1 MRHNTQGLKPLP
13 VIIFRYLCREILS
26 ATTAV
31 CVILL
36 LVLMSGRFVKYL
48 AKAVTGDMESGVIF
62 AMIGYRIPGFL
73 ELTLP
78 LAFFLA
84 VLLTF
89 GRLHIQN
96 EMSVLKACG
105 VSEKRLTGYTL
116 VLALFF
122 AAITAWLSLSVA
134 PSGMA
139 KAEALQKAEKQRS
152 ELDKLMPKKFYTLSG
167 GKGVTYAEGVTE
179 DRELD
184 EIFLAMAVGSE
195 ETSNRSLVLVLADK
209 GRQKQAEGSTGE
221 GSTGEGSTKEGAD
234 VIERYLV
241 LEKGYRIEGV
251 PGQHDYQITY
261 FEEYGSR
268 LQDSKPINTEP
279 KTEAITTRAL
289 LGSDDPELQATLQ
302 WRLSIPLLVLVVTL
316 LAVPLS
322 RANNRQGRFGKLLPA
337 IILYFTYLVSLNA
350 MRGAIESG
358 SVPVSV
364 TMLPVHFVYLS
375 LAIVLL
381 RSGRPK
387 KPRGQTPPGLSADGV
402 QA

>member
-1 MRHNTQGLKPLP
+1 

-48 AKAVTGDMESGVIF
+48 AKAVTGDMDAGVIF

-84 VLLTF
+84 VLLSF

-105 VSEKRLTGYTL
+105 ISEKRLTGYTL

-122 AAITAWLSLSVA
+122 AAISGWLSLSVA

-152 ELDKLMPKKFYTLSG
+152 ELDKLMPKKFYSLSG

-184 EIFLAMAVGSE
+184 EVFLAMTVGSE
-195 ETSNRSLVLVLADK
+195 ENSNRSLVLVLADK
-209 GRQKQAEGSTGE
+209 GRQKQAEGISE
-221 GSTGEGSTKEGAD
+221 DGAEES
-234 VIERYLV
+234 VERYLV
-241 LEKGYRIEGV
+241 LDKGYRVEGI

-268 LQDSKPINTEP
+268 LEDSKPLDTEP
-279 KTEAITTRAL
+279 KTDAIATQAL
-289 LGSDDPELQATLQ
+289 LNSDDLELQATLQ

-337 IILYFTYLVSLNA
+337 IVLYFTYLVSLNA

-364 TMLPVHFVYLS
+364 TMLPVHFIYLS

-387 KPRGQTPPGLSADGV
+387 KPRGGQTAPPSSPIDGV

>member
-1 MRHNTQGLKPLP
+1 LRYNTQGLKPLT

-26 ATTAV
+26 STTAV

-48 AKAVTGDMESGVIF
+48 AKAVSGDMESGVIF

-84 VLLTF
+84 VLLSF

-105 VSEKRLTGYTL
+105 ISERRLTGYTL
-116 VLALFF
+116 ILALFF

-139 KAEALQKAEKQRS
+139 KAETLQKAEKQRS

-184 EIFLAMAVGSE
+184 EVFLAMAVGSE
-195 ETSNRSLVLVLADK
+195 EDGDRSLVLVLADK
-209 GRQKQAEGSTGE
+209 GRQKQAEGTNN
-221 GSTGEGSTKEGAD
+221 GAA
-234 VIERYLV
+234 ERYLV
-241 LEKGYRIEGV
+241 LDKGYRVEGI
-251 PGQHDYQITY
+251 PGQHEYQITY

-268 LQDSKPINTEP
+268 LVDKKPISNEP
-279 KTEAITTRAL
+279 KTEAISTMAL
-289 LGSDDPELQATLQ
+289 LGSDDLELQATLQ
-302 WRLSIPLLVLVVTL
+302 WRLSIPLLVMVVTL

-322 RANNRQGRFGKLLPA
+322 RTNNRQGRFGKLLPA
-337 IILYFTYLVSLNA
+337 IVLYFTYLVALNA

-358 SVPVSV
+358 AVPVSV

-387 KPRGQTPPGLSADGV
+387 KPRGQTPTGLPADGV

>member
-1 MRHNTQGLKPLP
+1 

-84 VLLTF
+84 VLLSF

-116 VLALFF
+116 ILALFF
-122 AAITAWLSLSVA
+122 AAITALLSLSVA

-152 ELDKLMPKKFYTLSG
+152 ELDKLMPKKFYSLSG

-184 EIFLAMAVGSE
+184 EVFLAMAVGSE

-209 GRQKQAEGSTGE
+209 GRQKQAEGSSE
-221 GSTGEGSTKEGAD
+221 DGAEASA
-234 VIERYLV
+234 ERYLV
-241 LEKGYRIEGV
+241 LDKGYRVEGI

-268 LQDSKPINTEP
+268 LEDSKPLDTEP
-279 KTEAITTRAL
+279 KTDAISTQDL
-289 LGSDDPELQATLQ
+289 LDSDDLELQATLQ

-316 LAVPLS
+316 LAVPLA
-322 RANNRQGRFGKLLPA
+322 RTNNRQGRFGKLLPA
-337 IILYFTYLVSLNA
+337 IVLYFTYLVSLNA

-387 KPRGQTPPGLSADGV
+387 KPRGGQTTPPNTPIDGV
-402 QA
+402 NA

>member
-1 MRHNTQGLKPLP
+1 M
-13 VIIFRYLCREILS
+13 IIFRYLCREILS

-48 AKAVTGDMESGVIF
+48 AKAVTGDMESSVIF

-84 VLLTF
+84 VLLSF

-105 VSEKRLTGYTL
+105 ISEKRLMGYTL
-116 VLALFF
+116 VLALLF

-139 KAEALQKAEKQRS
+139 KAEALQQAEKQRS
-152 ELDKLMPKKFYTLSG
+152 ELDKLMPKKFYSLSG

-184 EIFLAMAVGSE
+184 EVFLAMTVGSE
-195 ETSNRSLVLVLADK
+195 ENSDRSLVLVLAEK
-209 GRQKQAEGSTGE
+209 GRQKQAEGSLENGP
-221 GSTGEGSTKEGAD
+221 
-234 VIERYLV
+234 ERYLV
-241 LEKGYRIEGV
+241 LDKGYRIEGI
-251 PGQHDYQITY
+251 PGQNNYQITY

-268 LQDSKPINTEP
+268 LKDSKPLDKAP
-279 KTEAITTRAL
+279 KTDAIATQAL
-289 LGSDDPELQATLQ
+289 LDSDDLELQATLQ
-302 WRLSIPLLVLVVTL
+302 WRLSIPLLVIVVTL

-322 RANNRQGRFGKLLPA
+322 RTNNRQGRFGKLLPA
-337 IILYFTYLVSLNA
+337 IVLYFTYLVSLNA

-364 TMLPVHFVYLS
+364 TMLPVHLAYLS
-375 LAIVLL
+375 LALVLL

-387 KPRGQTPPGLSADGV
+387 KPRISISPTADGV
-402 QA
+402 QT

>member
-1 MRHNTQGLKPLP
+1 M
-13 VIIFRYLCREILS
+13 IIFRYLCREILS

-48 AKAVTGDMESGVIF
+48 AKAVTGDMDAGVIF

-84 VLLTF
+84 VLLSF

-105 VSEKRLTGYTL
+105 ISEKRLTGYTL

-122 AAITAWLSLSVA
+122 AAISGWLSLSVA

-152 ELDKLMPKKFYTLSG
+152 ELDKLMPKKFYSLSG

-184 EIFLAMAVGSE
+184 EVFLAMTVGSE
-195 ETSNRSLVLVLADK
+195 ENSNRSLVLVLADK
-209 GRQKQAEGSTGE
+209 GRQKQAEGISE
-221 GSTGEGSTKEGAD
+221 DGAEES
-234 VIERYLV
+234 VERYLV
-241 LEKGYRIEGV
+241 LDKGYRVEGI

-268 LQDSKPINTEP
+268 LEDSKPLDTEP
-279 KTEAITTRAL
+279 KTDAIATQAL
-289 LGSDDPELQATLQ
+289 LNSDDLELQATLQ

-337 IILYFTYLVSLNA
+337 IVLYFTYLVSLNA

-364 TMLPVHFVYLS
+364 TMLPVHFIYLS

-387 KPRGQTPPGLSADGV
+387 KPRGGQTAPPSSPIDGV

>member
-1 MRHNTQGLKPLP
+1 M
-13 VIIFRYLCREILS
+13 IIFRYLCREILS

-48 AKAVTGDMESGVIF
+48 AKAVTGDMEAGVIF

-84 VLLTF
+84 VLLSF

-105 VSEKRLTGYTL
+105 VSEKRLMGYTL

-122 AAITAWLSLSVA
+122 AAITGWLSLSVA
-134 PSGMA
+134 PAGMA
-139 KAEALQKAEKQRS
+139 KAETLYKAESARS
-152 ELDKLMPKKFYTLSG
+152 ELDKLMPKKFYSLSG
-167 GKGVTYAEGVTE
+167 GKGVTYAEAVSE
-179 DRELD
+179 DRELND
-184 EIFLAMAVGSE
+184 VFLAMAVGSE
-195 ETSNRSLVLVLADK
+195 ENSDRSLVLVLADK
-209 GRQKQAEGSTGE
+209 GRQKQAEGRVD
-221 GSTGEGSTKEGAD
+221 GSA
-234 VIERYLV
+234 ERYLV
-241 LEKGYRIEGV
+241 LDKGYRIEGI

-268 LQDSKPINTEP
+268 LEDRKPLNDEP
-279 KTEAITTRAL
+279 KTDAIGTWAL

-337 IILYFTYLVSLNA
+337 IVLYFTYLVSLNA

-358 SVPVSV
+358 AVPVSV

-375 LAIVLL
+375 LALVLL

-387 KPRGQTPPGLSADGV
+387 KPRGGQTSPPSASLSAQGIPTEGV
-402 QA
+402 QT

>member
-1 MRHNTQGLKPLP
+1 M
-13 VIIFRYLCREILS
+13 IIFRYLCREILS

-48 AKAVTGDMESGVIF
+48 AKAVTGDMDSGVIF

-116 VLALFF
+116 LLAMFF

-167 GKGVTYAEGVTE
+167 GKGVTYSEGVTE

-184 EIFLAMAVGSE
+184 EVFLAMAVGSE

-209 GRQKQAEGSTGE
+209 GRQKQAEGSSENGTE
-221 GSTGEGSTKEGAD
+221 GSA
-234 VIERYLV
+234 ERYLV
-241 LEKGYRIEGV
+241 LDKGYRVEGI

-268 LQDSKPINTEP
+268 LEDNKPLNSEP
-279 KTEAITTRAL
+279 KTDAITTLAL
-289 LGSDDPELQATLQ
+289 LNSDDLELQATLQ

-316 LAVPLS
+316 LAVPLARS
-322 RANNRQGRFGKLLPA
+322 NNRQGRFGKLLPA
-337 IILYFTYLVSLNA
+337 IVLYFTYLVSLNA

-387 KPRGQTPPGLSADGV
+387 KPRGVQTVPPNTPADGV
-402 QA
+402 EA

>member
-1 MRHNTQGLKPLP
+1 LHHNTQGLKPLT

-48 AKAVTGDMESGVIF
+48 AKAVTGDMESGAIF

-84 VLLTF
+84 VLLSF

-122 AAITAWLSLSVA
+122 AAITGWLSLSVA

-139 KAEALQKAEKQRS
+139 KAEALVKAEKQRS
-152 ELDKLMPKKFYTLSG
+152 ELDKLMPKKFYSLSG

-184 EIFLAMAVGSE
+184 EVFLAMTVGSE
-195 ETSNRSLVLVLADK
+195 ENSDRSLVLVLAEK
-209 GRQKQAEGSTGE
+209 GRQKQAEAGAGAEKGADGST
-221 GSTGEGSTKEGAD
+221 
-234 VIERYLV
+234 ERYLV
-241 LEKGYRIEGV
+241 LDKGYRVEGI

-268 LQDSKPINTEP
+268 LENSKPLDTAP
-279 KTEAITTRAL
+279 KTDAVTTRAL
-289 LGSDDPELQATLQ
+289 LSSDDPELQATLQ
-302 WRLSIPLLVLVVTL
+302 WRLSIPLLVIVVTL

-322 RANNRQGRFGKLLPA
+322 RTNNRQGRFGKLLPA
-337 IILYFTYLVSLNA
+337 IVLYFTYLVSLNA

-387 KPRGQTPPGLSADGV
+387 KPKDQTPTALTADGV

>member
-1 MRHNTQGLKPLP
+1 LHHNTQGLKPLT

-48 AKAVTGDMESGVIF
+48 AKAVTGDMESSVIF

-84 VLLTF
+84 VLLSF

-105 VSEKRLTGYTL
+105 ISEKRLMGYTL
-116 VLALFF
+116 VLALLF

-139 KAEALQKAEKQRS
+139 KAEALQQAEKQRS
-152 ELDKLMPKKFYTLSG
+152 ELDKLMPKKFYSLSG

-184 EIFLAMAVGSE
+184 EVFLAMTVGSE
-195 ETSNRSLVLVLADK
+195 ENSDRSLVLVLAEK
-209 GRQKQAEGSTGE
+209 GRQKQAEGDSEDGP
-221 GSTGEGSTKEGAD
+221 
-234 VIERYLV
+234 ERYLV
-241 LEKGYRIEGV
+241 LDKGYRIEGI
-251 PGQHDYQITY
+251 PGQNDYQITY

-268 LQDSKPINTEP
+268 LVDSKPLNKAP
-279 KTEAITTRAL
+279 KTDAMTTQAL
-289 LGSDDPELQATLQ
+289 LDSDDLELQATLQ
-302 WRLSIPLLVLVVTL
+302 WRLSIPLLVIVVTL

-322 RANNRQGRFGKLLPA
+322 RTNNRQGRFGKLLPA
-337 IILYFTYLVSLNA
+337 IVLYFTYLVSLNA

-364 TMLPVHFVYLS
+364 TMLPVHFVYFS
-375 LAIVLL
+375 LALVLL

-387 KPRGQTPPGLSADGV
+387 KPRGGQAIPPSTAADGV
-402 QA
+402 QV

>member
-1 MRHNTQGLKPLP
+1 M
-13 VIIFRYLCREILS
+13 IIFRYLCREILS

-84 VLLTF
+84 VLLSF

-116 VLALFF
+116 ILALFF
-122 AAITAWLSLSVA
+122 AAITALLSLSVA

-152 ELDKLMPKKFYTLSG
+152 ELDKLMPKKFYSLSG

-184 EIFLAMAVGSE
+184 EVFLAMAVGSE

-209 GRQKQAEGSTGE
+209 GRQKQAEGSSE
-221 GSTGEGSTKEGAD
+221 DGAEANA
-234 VIERYLV
+234 ERYLV
-241 LEKGYRIEGV
+241 LDKGYRVEGI

-268 LQDSKPINTEP
+268 LEDSKPLDTEP
-279 KTEAITTRAL
+279 KTDAISTQDL
-289 LGSDDPELQATLQ
+289 LDSDDLELQATLQ

-316 LAVPLS
+316 LAVPLA
-322 RANNRQGRFGKLLPA
+322 RTNNRQGRFGKLLPA
-337 IILYFTYLVSLNA
+337 IVLYFTYLVSLNA

-387 KPRGQTPPGLSADGV
+387 KPRGGQTTPPNTPIDGV
-402 QA
+402 NA

>member
-1 MRHNTQGLKPLP
+1 M
-13 VIIFRYLCREILS
+13 IIFRYLCREILS
-26 ATTAV
+26 TTAAV

-84 VLLTF
+84 VLLSF

-105 VSEKRLTGYTL
+105 VSEKRLLGYTL
-116 VLALFF
+116 VLAMFF
-122 AAITAWLSLSVA
+122 AGITGWLSLSVA
-134 PSGMA
+134 PLGMT
-139 KAEALQKAEKQRS
+139 KSEALYKAEKARS
-152 ELDKLMPKKFYTLSG
+152 ELDKLMPKKFYFLSG

-184 EIFLAMAVGSE
+184 EVFLAMAVGSSE
-195 ETSNRSLVLVLADK
+195 DLDRRLVLVLADK
-209 GRQKQAEGSTGE
+209 GRQKVA
-221 GSTGEGSTKEGAD
+221 AD
-234 VIERYLV
+234 SDERYLV
-241 LEKGYRIEGV
+241 LDKGYRIEGI
-251 PGQHDYQITY
+251 PGQNNYQITY

-268 LQDSKPINTEP
+268 IESSAPVNAEP
-279 KTEAITTRAL
+279 KTDAMASQL
-289 LGSDDPELQATLQ
+289 LWRSDDPELQATLQ
-302 WRLSIPLLVLVVTL
+302 WRLSIPLLVIVVTL

-322 RANNRQGRFGKLLPA
+322 RANHRQGRFGKLLPA
-337 IILYFTYLVSLNA
+337 IVLYFTYLVSLNA

-364 TMLPVHFVYLS
+364 TLLPVHFVYLS
-375 LAIVLL
+375 LALILL

-387 KPRGQTPPGLSADGV
+387 KPRGDQTVPPSYPTDGV
-402 QA
+402 QI

>member
-1 MRHNTQGLKPLP
+1 M
-13 VIIFRYLCREILS
+13 IIFRYLSREILS

-48 AKAVTGDMESGVIF
+48 AKAVAGDIESATIF

-84 VLLTF
+84 VLLSF

-116 VLALFF
+116 LLALFF

-139 KAEALQKAEKQRS
+139 KAEALQKVEKQRS
-152 ELDKLMPKKFYTLSG
+152 ELDKLMPKKFYALAG

-179 DRELD
+179 ERELD
-184 EIFLAMAVGSE
+184 DVFLAMSVGSE
-195 ETSNRSLVLVLADK
+195 ENGDRSLVLVLADQ
-209 GRQKQAEGSTGE
+209 GRQKQSEGDEE
-221 GSTGEGSTKEGAD
+221 GVS
-234 VIERYLV
+234 ERYLV
-241 LEKGYRIEGV
+241 LDKGYRIEGI

-268 LQDSKPINTEP
+268 MEDGKPIDTAP
-279 KTEAITTRAL
+279 KTDAISTREL
-289 LGSDDPELQATLQ
+289 LGSGDPELQATLQ
-302 WRLSIPLLVLVVTL
+302 WRLSIPLLVMVVTL

-322 RANNRQGRFGKLLPA
+322 RTNNRQGRFGKLLPA
-337 IILYFTYLVSLNA
+337 IILYFTYLVALNV

-358 SVPVSV
+358 AVPVNV
-364 TMLPVHFVYLS
+364 TMLPVHGAYLI

-381 RSGRPK
+381 RAGSYGKQSKPSKPK
-387 KPRGQTPPGLSADGV
+387 TDGV
-402 QA
+402 TA

>member
-1 MRHNTQGLKPLP
+1 
-13 VIIFRYLCREILS
+13 
-26 ATTAV
+26 
-31 CVILL
+31 
-36 LVLMSGRFVKYL
+36 MSGRFVKYL
-48 AKAVTGDMESGVIF
+48 AKAVTGDMDSGVIF

-116 VLALFF
+116 LLAMFF

-184 EIFLAMAVGSE
+184 EVFLAMAVGSE

-209 GRQKQAEGSTGE
+209 GRQKQAEGSSENGTE
-221 GSTGEGSTKEGAD
+221 GNA
-234 VIERYLV
+234 ERYLV
-241 LEKGYRIEGV
+241 LDKGYRVEGI

-268 LQDSKPINTEP
+268 LEDNKPLNSEP
-279 KTEAITTRAL
+279 KTDAITTLAL
-289 LGSDDPELQATLQ
+289 LNSDDLELQATLQ

-316 LAVPLS
+316 LAVPLARS
-322 RANNRQGRFGKLLPA
+322 NNRQGRFGKLLPA
-337 IILYFTYLVSLNA
+337 IVLYFTYLVSLNA

-387 KPRGQTPPGLSADGV
+387 KPRGVQTVPPNTPADGV
-402 QA
+402 EA

>member
-1 MRHNTQGLKPLP
+1 M
-13 VIIFRYLCREILS
+13 IIFRYLCREILS

-48 AKAVTGDMESGVIF
+48 AKAVTGDMESSVIF

-84 VLLTF
+84 VLLSF

-105 VSEKRLTGYTL
+105 ISEKRLMGYTL
-116 VLALFF
+116 VLALLF

-139 KAEALQKAEKQRS
+139 KAEALQQAEKQRS
-152 ELDKLMPKKFYTLSG
+152 ELDKLMPKKFYSLSG

-184 EIFLAMAVGSE
+184 EVFLAMSVGSE
-195 ETSNRSLVLVLADK
+195 ENSDRSLVLVLAEK
-209 GRQKQAEGSTGE
+209 GRQKQAEGDSEDGP
-221 GSTGEGSTKEGAD
+221 
-234 VIERYLV
+234 ERYLV
-241 LEKGYRIEGV
+241 LDKGYRIEGI
-251 PGQHDYQITY
+251 PGQNDYQITY

-268 LQDSKPINTEP
+268 LVDSKPLNKAP
-279 KTEAITTRAL
+279 KTDAMTTQAL
-289 LGSDDPELQATLQ
+289 LDSDDLELQATLQ
-302 WRLSIPLLVLVVTL
+302 WRLSIPLLVIVVTL

-322 RANNRQGRFGKLLPA
+322 RTNNRQGRFGKLLPA
-337 IILYFTYLVSLNA
+337 IVLYFTYLVSLNA

-364 TMLPVHFVYLS
+364 TMLPVHFVYFS
-375 LAIVLL
+375 LALVLL

-387 KPRGQTPPGLSADGV
+387 KPRGGQAIPPSSAADGV
-402 QA
+402 QV

>member
-1 MRHNTQGLKPLP
+1 M
-13 VIIFRYLCREILS
+13 IIFRYLCREILS

-48 AKAVTGDMESGVIF
+48 AKAVTGDMESSVIF

-84 VLLTF
+84 VLLSF

-105 VSEKRLTGYTL
+105 ISEKRLMGYTL
-116 VLALFF
+116 VLALLF

-139 KAEALQKAEKQRS
+139 KAEALQQAEKQRS
-152 ELDKLMPKKFYTLSG
+152 ELDKLMPKKFYSLSG

-184 EIFLAMAVGSE
+184 EVFLAMSVGSE
-195 ETSNRSLVLVLADK
+195 ENSDRSLVLVLAEK
-209 GRQKQAEGSTGE
+209 GRQKQAEGDSEDGP
-221 GSTGEGSTKEGAD
+221 
-234 VIERYLV
+234 ERYLV
-241 LEKGYRIEGV
+241 LDKGYRIEGI
-251 PGQHDYQITY
+251 PGQNDYQITY

-268 LQDSKPINTEP
+268 LVDSKPLNKAP
-279 KTEAITTRAL
+279 KTDAMTTQAL
-289 LGSDDPELQATLQ
+289 LDSDDLELQATLQ
-302 WRLSIPLLVLVVTL
+302 WRLSIPLLVIVVTL

-322 RANNRQGRFGKLLPA
+322 RTNNRQGRFGKLLPA
-337 IILYFTYLVSLNA
+337 IVLYFTYLVSLNA

-375 LAIVLL
+375 LALVLL

-387 KPRGQTPPGLSADGV
+387 KPRGGQAIPPSTAADGV
-402 QA
+402 QV

>member
-1 MRHNTQGLKPLP
+1 MRYNTQGLKPLT

-26 ATTAV
+26 STTAV

-48 AKAVTGDMESGVIF
+48 AKAVSGDMESGVIF

-84 VLLTF
+84 VLLSF

-105 VSEKRLTGYTL
+105 ISEKRLMGYTL
-116 VLALFF
+116 VLALLF

-139 KAEALQKAEKQRS
+139 KAEALQQAEKQRS
-152 ELDKLMPKKFYTLSG
+152 ELDKLMPKKFYSLSG

-184 EIFLAMAVGSE
+184 EVFLAMTVGSE
-195 ETSNRSLVLVLADK
+195 ENSDRSLVLVLAEK
-209 GRQKQAEGSTGE
+209 GRQKQAEGDSEDGP
-221 GSTGEGSTKEGAD
+221 
-234 VIERYLV
+234 ERYLV
-241 LEKGYRIEGV
+241 LDKGYRIEGI
-251 PGQHDYQITY
+251 PGQNDYQITY

-268 LQDSKPINTEP
+268 LKDSKPLDRTL
-279 KTEAITTRAL
+279 KTDAITTQAL
-289 LGSDDPELQATLQ
+289 LDSDDLELQATLQ
-302 WRLSIPLLVLVVTL
+302 WRLSIPLLVIVVTL

-322 RANNRQGRFGKLLPA
+322 RTNNRQGRFGKLLPA
-337 IILYFTYLVSLNA
+337 IVLYFTYLVSLNA

-375 LAIVLL
+375 LALVLL

-387 KPRGQTPPGLSADGV
+387 KSRLPTSKAADGV
-402 QA
+402 QV

>member
-1 MRHNTQGLKPLP
+1 

-84 VLLTF
+84 VLLSF

-116 VLALFF
+116 ILALFF
-122 AAITAWLSLSVA
+122 AAITALLSLSVA

-152 ELDKLMPKKFYTLSG
+152 ELDKLMPKKFYSLSG

-184 EIFLAMAVGSE
+184 EVFLAMAVGSE

-209 GRQKQAEGSTGE
+209 GRQKQAEGSSE
-221 GSTGEGSTKEGAD
+221 DGAEANA
-234 VIERYLV
+234 ERYLV
-241 LEKGYRIEGV
+241 LDKGYRVEGI

-268 LQDSKPINTEP
+268 LEDSKPLDTEP
-279 KTEAITTRAL
+279 KTDAISTQDL
-289 LGSDDPELQATLQ
+289 LDSDDLELQATLQ

-316 LAVPLS
+316 LAVPLA
-322 RANNRQGRFGKLLPA
+322 RTNNRQGRFGKLLPA
-337 IILYFTYLVSLNA
+337 IVLYFTYLVSLNA

-387 KPRGQTPPGLSADGV
+387 KPRGGQTTPPNTPIDGV
-402 QA
+402 NA